1 MKSAF
6 LTIDWKDAIKGLIV
20 AVITAV
26 ISALLAIL
34 KTGQLPT
41 PADWQQIGIIALTAG
56 LSYILKNWLTSSDD
70 KFMTPEVKKEI

>member
-34 KTGQLPT
+34 KTGQFPT

-70 KFMTPEVKKEI
+70 KFMTPEVKKEV